1 MGILILLTSPRPSAV
16 GGGGGGGR
24 EVEGLYPP
32 TVKEM
37 IKRVQ
42 EIIHCENTKKQKQ
55 IKELNET

>member
-1 MGILILLTSPRPSAV
+1 MLLAEGGGG

-42 EIIHCENTKKQKQ
+42 EIIHCENTLQHSR
-55 IKELNET
+55 